1 MRKQIYSR
9 AGRIGCLVLALICSV
24 SLPTAAA
31 ASGESTKKDETV
43 YVNLS
48 AAGSVQSTTVSDWLH
63 SDSSNVRIADRS
75 NLTDIKN
82 VKSSDQ
88 PLKTGDN
95 LTWVLSGGDS
105 GADVYYQGKTT
116 SATPLKVAVSYE
128 LNGKFVTP
136 EQLAGKSGKVKITV
150 DLKNTDAHTVQ
161 VDGKDVIM
169 YTPMTAIVAATL
181 PSDTFSNVAV
191 NKGKVISDGNNQ
203 FVTFL
208 SMPGLSESLDLKNC
222 GVEGLDTID
231 IPEDLVITADAKDFT
246 LSSIAIAATPELPD
260 QDELG
265 SENSLDDLKDDL
277 DKLSSMQDN
286 IEAADPNKDIRSL
299 FTNPDR
305 TAAARLIV
313 DDVFHFYD
321 LDTAALDVMPKYVTD
336 QNISLYDRVT
346 SDIDKADLK
355 YIMDNQIIRGLNDRL
370 TDENVAKAKTLL
382 KDYDDIETFKIG
394 KLNRVIQV
402 LNHYDKAYNHLD
414 DIMKDAKHILYRLDD
429 DDIDTLAALSDSS
442 VQNSLSDTL
451 DSMNTLSE
459 IQKSSGLSGDA
470 LDLTKDDVKALLN
483 SIVNRKLTPITEEIT
498 NLAKEDGTGNINAAK
513 LIGFLS
519 TQDLGQPDLE
529 EEITEELTSA
539 FIKANSTI
547 TIPSS
552 SLSSLKT
559 TDNLTSDDIKG
570 LQTEIAALISEGKLS
585 TDGNGNLYVAQLLSD
600 LPGMGLPSE
609 AEADLQSQMI
619 QIVLHYNSDATI
631 PAGDVN
637 DIMSSLDT
645 DLSNQMDG
653 LASQLTPALKS
664 LMSNSETLQTSLT
677 KKLGSNYSSKLT
689 SALTTLGKTQHY
701 INDLQDDLD
710 DLDDDDEAELED
722 DFEDAKDLLL
732 NKDDM
737 DYLITWA
744 SKLKSMKTDM
754 DDNTENISIL
764 RDLINLN
771 DDPKIKNFRGMVPS
785 LLKDYDDSEPILDSI
800 KAELDDPAVNAS
812 LHKMPQTTQVLTKM
826 EDDIRSNRKI
836 MEIFRLTTQP
846 NTVSLFQDT
855 FNHLDEFTQK
865 GTADHMRTLMD
876 KKDAYTDLSD
886 QYKIFTEVADGA
898 ETSVKFVYKTAE
910 IKEPEPVKTAAVQP
924 AENSG
929 KSDSGSGLWGWIRS
943 AWNSAAST
951 ISHLF

>member
-1 MRKQIYSR
+1 MKKQIYSR
-9 AGRIGCLVLALICSV
+9 AGRVGCLLLALICSV

-63 SDSSNVRIADRS
+63 SDSGNVRIADRS

-95 LTWVLSGGDS
+95 LTWVLNGGDS

-116 SATPLKVAVSYE
+116 SATPLKVTVSYE
-128 LNGKFVTP
+128 LNGKSVTP
-136 EQLAGKSGKVKITV
+136 EQIAGKSGKVKITV
-150 DLKNTDAHTVQ
+150 NLENTDAHTVQ
-161 VDGKDVIM
+161 VDGKDVVM

-181 PSDTFSNVAV
+181 PSDTFNNVAV

-265 SENSLDDLKDDL
+265 DETSLDDLKDDL

-286 IEAADPNKDIRSL
+286 IEKADPNKDIRSL

-370 TDENVAKAKTLL
+370 TDENVKKAKVLL
-382 KDYDDIETFKIG
+382 KDYDDIETFQIG

-402 LNHYDKAYNHLD
+402 LNHYDSDYDHLD
-414 DIMKDAKHILYRLDD
+414 DILKDAKHIMHRLDSD
-429 DDIDTLAALSDSS
+429 NVDTLSALTRSD
-442 VQNSLSDTL
+442 VQDSLSDTL
-451 DSMNTLSE
+451 KSM
-459 IQKSSGLSGDA
+459 
-470 LDLTKDDVKALLN
+470 
-483 SIVNRKLTPITEEIT
+483 
-498 NLAKEDGTGNINAAK
+498 
-513 LIGFLS
+513 
-519 TQDLGQPDLE
+519 
-529 EEITEELTSA
+529 
-539 FIKANSTI
+539 
-547 TIPSS
+547 S
-552 SLSSLKT
+552 SLSSSGLLSSSIKLQAQDVEKIIEVLLANHPELIEEAVNQKLVAMEDQNGYIPVSDLLEMLQESGLSSSQISGITQAMTAAVLSDASSKAVIPLKSVQSI
-559 TDNLTSDDIKG
+559 LG
-570 LQTEIAALISEGKLS
+570 PVLS
-585 TDGNGNLYVAQLLSD
+585 TLPPAQQAAVLQKLTKITDSNKNIEVQSLLPLAKQLGVPIEQTTGAAAAVLLPEKEAQRQTLSLLQDDKIKNALLS
-600 LPGMGLPSE
+600 GMMDKSNISGLTDS
-609 AEADLQSQMI
+609 LNG
-619 QIVLHYNSDATI
+619 LL
-631 PAGDVN
+631 G
-637 DIMSSLDT
+637 SSAR
-645 DLSNQMDG
+645 LS
-653 LASQLTPALKS
+653 
-664 LMSNSETLQTSLT
+664 TSLT
-677 KKLGSNYSSKLT
+677 NALGSNYAAQLT
-689 SALTTLGKTQHY
+689 SSLSDMRGLKRN
-701 INDLQDDLD
+701 IDDLKDDVD
-710 DLDDDDEAELED
+710 DLEDSDRSGKLSD
-722 DFEDAKDLLL
+722 DFEDAEDLLL

-744 SKLKSMKTDM
+744 RKLKSMKTDM
-754 DDNTENISIL
+754 DDNTDNISIL

-826 EDDIRSNRKI
+826 EDDIRSNRNI

-876 KKDAYTDLSD
+876 KKDAYTGLSD

-943 AWNSAAST
+943 AWNSAANT
-951 ISHLF
+951 ISHLL